1 MEQRIKK
8 GENMA
13 NEEKEEKTEEQAEER
28 RHILQEAE
36 KVVKTPDIIEAI
48 DTGES
53 EAEKALKILLG
64 EEK

>member
-1 MEQRIKK
+1 
-8 GENMA
+8 MA